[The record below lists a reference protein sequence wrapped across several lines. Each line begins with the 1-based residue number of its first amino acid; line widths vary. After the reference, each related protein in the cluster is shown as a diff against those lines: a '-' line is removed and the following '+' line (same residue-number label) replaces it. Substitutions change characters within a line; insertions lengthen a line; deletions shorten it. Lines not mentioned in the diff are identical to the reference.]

1 MMRKEATWLK
11 KFLRILVIILI
22 TLLALFPFYILSLL
36 AFTPSSMNFSKE
48 LILLPQSYFE
58 NFGVAW
64 EKAKMGRSIINS
76 LIITLGSVAVIVSF
90 ASMAGY
96 AIARVNNKFNRIIY
110 YLILGCMM
118 IPGIINTVPLYTLMI
133 KIGGINTHWAMI
145 LVCAANALPFSVFLF
160 TGFIRGLPI
169 NIEEAAIIDGCT
181 KIGSFWRIVFP
192 ILKPVTSAVII
203 INGLNIWNNY
213 AQAIFFLQKQSMRT
227 IPLAISMF
235 YQQYGAKWH
244 LMAAAAMIGLAPA
257 VVIFII
263 FQKYFIKGITAG
275 SVKG

>member
-1 MMRKEATWLK
+1 MRKEATWLK

>member
-1 MMRKEATWLK
+1 MQ
-11 KFLRILVIILI
+11 KFLKILVILLI
-22 TLLALFPFYILSLL
+22 TLLAIFPFYVLSLL
-36 AFTPSSMNFSKE
+36 AFTPSSVNFSKE
-48 LILLPQSYFE
+48 LVLIPELYGKNLTS
-58 NFGVAW
+58 AW
-64 EKAKMGRSIINS
+64 KTAKMGRSILNS
-76 LIITLGSVAVIVSF
+76 LIITLGAVTILVIF

-96 AIARVNNKFNRIIY
+96 AVSRIQNKFNKFIF
-110 YLILGCMM
+110 YLMLGCMM

-133 KIGGINTHWAMI
+133 KIGGINTYWAMI
-145 LVCAANALPFSVFLF
+145 LICATNALPFSVFLY
-160 TGFIRGLPI
+160 TGFISSLPI

-181 KIGSFWRIVFP
+181 KFGSFWRIVFP

-244 LMAAAAMIGLAPA
+244 LMAAAAMIGLTPA
-257 VVIFII
+257 VIIFII

-275 SVKG
+275 SLKG

>member
-1 MMRKEATWLK
+1 MRKFLK
-11 KFLRILVIILI
+11 IITILLI
-22 TLLALFPFYILSLL
+22 ALLALFPFYILSLL
-36 AFTPSSMNFSKE
+36 AFTPSSMNFTKE
-48 LILLPQSYFE
+48 LILLPKGYIK
-58 NFGVAW
+58 NFLVAW
-64 EKAKMGRSIINS
+64 EKAKMGRSILNS
-76 LIITLGSVAVIVSF
+76 LIITLGAVGVIVSF

-96 AIARVNNKFNRIIY
+96 AIARVKNKLNKFIF
-110 YLILGCMM
+110 YLMLGCMM

-145 LVCAANALPFSVFLF
+145 LVCAANALPFSVFLY
-160 TGFIRGLPI
+160 TGFIRGLPL

-181 KIGSFWRIVFP
+181 RIGSFWRIVFP

-213 AQAIFFLQKQSMRT
+213 AQAVFFLQKQTMRT

-257 VVIFII
+257 VLIFII

>member
-1 MMRKEATWLK
+1 MRRFFKIIA
-11 KFLRILVIILI
+11 ILLI

-36 AFTPSSMNFSKE
+36 AFTPSSMNFAKE
-48 LILLPQSYFE
+48 LILLPKGYIE
-58 NFGVAW
+58 NFGAAW
-64 EKAKMGRSIINS
+64 EKAKMGRSILNS

-96 AIARVNNKFNRIIY
+96 AIARVRNKLNKFIF
-110 YLILGCMM
+110 YLMLGCMM

-145 LVCAANALPFSVFLF
+145 LVCAANALPFSVFLY
-160 TGFIRGLPI
+160 TGFIRGLPL

-192 ILKPVTSAVII
+192 ILKPVTSAIII

-213 AQAIFFLQKQSMRT
+213 AQAVFFLQKQSMRT